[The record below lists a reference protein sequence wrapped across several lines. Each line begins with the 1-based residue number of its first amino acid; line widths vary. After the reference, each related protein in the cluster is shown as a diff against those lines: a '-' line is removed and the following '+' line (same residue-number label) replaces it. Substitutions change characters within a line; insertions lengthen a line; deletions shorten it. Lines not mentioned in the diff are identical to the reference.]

1 MSILAL
7 LFDHNSSFNVNVKHT
22 ISSQNS
28 NVSTMKD
35 NFLLQ
40 QNSVDLQ
47 THYILAH
54 ASLR

>member
-1 MSILAL
+1 MSFLGL
-7 LFDHNSSFNVNVKHT
+7 LFDHNNSSFNVNVKHT

-47 THYILAH
+47 THYSCSRL
-54 ASLR
+54 S